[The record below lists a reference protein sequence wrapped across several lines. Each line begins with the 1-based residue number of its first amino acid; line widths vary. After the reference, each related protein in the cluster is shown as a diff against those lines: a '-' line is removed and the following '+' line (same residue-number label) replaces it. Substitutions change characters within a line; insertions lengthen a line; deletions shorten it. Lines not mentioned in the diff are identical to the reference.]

1 MILDIF
7 DMGPA
12 LLAVLVAA
20 GVGVGV
26 LSGLLGIGGGVIAV
40 PVLLEV
46 FAAARLDAAVQ
57 APLAIG
63 TAHALV
69 LVASVSAALAHARA
83 GRVDGA
89 LLRAWLP
96 GVVAGALA
104 GLALAA
110 VVPSVVLVAI
120 FALVAV
126 LLGAAML
133 AGGGVRLGRRLP
145 QGAGAHLPPALV
157 GMFAAALGIGGG
169 TLSGPVLA
177 LFSVPL
183 HGAIGAGGVFNLV
196 VALPAAA
203 AFVLAGIEVAGRPA
217 ASLGYVA
224 LVPLALLAVPAML
237 VAPAAARLA
246 PRVPV
251 AMLRR
256 LFGVCMLAIAARLV
270 LRLAGV

>member
-1 MILDIF
+1 MILDVF
-7 DMGPA
+7 DIGPA
-12 LLAVLVAA
+12 LLAVLLAA
-20 GVGVGV
+20 GVGVGL

-46 FAAARLDAAVQ
+46 FAAAGLDPAVQ

-69 LVASVSAALAHARA
+69 LVASVSAAVAHARA
-83 GRVDGA
+83 GRVDRG
-89 LLRAWLP
+89 LVRAWLP
-96 GVVAGALA
+96 GVIGGALA
-104 GLALAA
+104 GLLLAA
-110 VVPSVVLVAI
+110 VVPSAVLVAV

-133 AGGGVRLGRRLP
+133 GGGGVRLGRRLP
-145 QGAGAHLPPALV
+145 EGRVANLPPTMV

-203 AFVLAGIEVAGRPA
+203 AFVLGGLDVAGRPG

-246 PRVPV
+246 PRVSV
-251 AMLRR
+251 AVLRR
-256 LFGVCMLAIAARLV
+256 LFGICMLAIAVRLV